1 MNGPMTMDELR
12 TKIKKLRLEERRLDE
27 PQALEVVLEAG
38 QLPALTQILEGYF
51 GCALKK
57 PGERPSREL
66 AKVADTYGGIRQ
78 NQSLYYRK
86 DENSSSI
93 AMIWPWSDGLL
104 VTLKVYGTLK

>member
-1 MNGPMTMDELR
+1 MTLDELR
-12 TKIKKLRLEERRLDE
+12 TKINKLRLEERRIDE
-27 PQALEVVLEAG
+27 PRALEAVLETG
-38 QLPALTQILEGYF
+38 QLPALTEILESYF

-66 AKVADTYGGIRQ
+66 AKVADPYGGIRQ
-78 NQSLYYRK
+78 NQSLYYRR
-86 DENSSSI
+86 DENSSAI